1 MLSPPPCLQVVILVA
16 VFLTICNYINAQVKV
31 KSNGYVGI
39 GTTNPGSPF
48 QVHVSSTKFSFPSGM
63 YSPTPLLLDCYYDQ
77 TRFYPYTN
85 QKGYL
90 GISSKFW
97 LWCYITNGRFDYCT
111 AFLFGTISDARLKK
125 NIEPVKNPLEKV
137 MKIQAYKFDL
147 DLSELESEHYH
158 DMDTAL
164 LNDHYGFLAQELLDI
179 YPEMV
184 KYDTALKAYTVDY
197 ISFVPIL
204 LAAIQ
209 EQNVKIQ
216 NLEKE
221 LRIDEG
227 DTKSTDPEAIM
238 PQSQQ
243 AATLGKNKPNP
254 FSENTTIEYYLPS
267 TVQKAVF
274 YIYDLQGKQVKSM
287 NVTGREKGVLTILGN
302 ELQPGM
308 YHYTLIADGTVI
320 GTEKMIL
327 TD

>member
-16 VFLTICNYINAQVKV
+16 VFLTICNYTNAQVKV

-147 DLSELESEHYH
+147 DLSELESEHYR

-164 LNDHYGFLAQELLDI
+164 LNNHYGFLAQELLDI

-209 EQNVKIQ
+209 EQNVKI
-216 NLEKE
+216 KE
-221 LRIDEG
+221 LEERM
-227 DTKSTDPEAIM
+227 KSTNPGEKSADDPPVENKMDAM
-238 PQSQQ
+238 
-243 AATLGKNKPNP
+243 LGKNRPNP
-254 FSENTTIEYYLPS
+254 FNENTTIEYFLPS
-267 TVQKAVF
+267 TIQNAILYV
-274 YIYDLQGKQVKSM
+274 YDLQGKQLKSIR
-287 NVTGREKGVLTILGN
+287 VTEREYGSVTLYGN
-302 ELQPGM
+302 ELQPGI
-308 YHYTLIADGTVI
+308 YNYSLIADGKII
-320 GTEKMIL
+320 GIEKMIL